1 MPVERCHQY
10 VPYMELSEKSLPKF
24 MDITNKEKRVYLK
37 DERVTGLKTVE
48 GASSLDHVY
57 KSFDS
62 KKFLDLGVAPLQRI
76 INEMKSISAE
86 GADDHYD
93 QRAAKAS
100 GLQNYCEFLQ
110 GSAAA
115 HRPRPMANRVQKH

>member
-1 MPVERCHQY
+1 
-10 VPYMELSEKSLPKF
+10 MELSDRTLPKF
-24 MDITNKEKRVYLK
+24 MDITNNEKRVYLK
-37 DERVTGLKTVE
+37 EERVATSKTTE
-48 GASSLDHVY
+48 GPSSLDHVY

-100 GLQNYCEFLQ
+100 GLLNYCEFLQ

-115 HRPRPMANRVQKH
+115 ARPRQLASKTHTH

>member
-1 MPVERCHQY
+1 
-10 VPYMELSEKSLPKF
+10 MEISDKNLPKF
-24 MDITNKEKRVYLK
+24 MDITNNEKRVYLK
-37 DERVTGLKTVE
+37 EERITATQSAG

-57 KSFDS
+57 KSFDP

-76 INEMKSISAE
+76 INEMKSISE
-86 GADDHYD
+86 QGSDDHFD
-93 QRAAKAS
+93 HRAAKAS

-115 HRPRPMANRVQKH
+115 SKARPQRRRVRKH